1 MVLVTCPRKADI
13 VCSHD
18 FHEEHK
24 YGDLCIQ
31 LATISGGLLLEVYFF
46 VLLDEEPIALVRCRP
61 RGAHVRTLSE
71 TMWHGAPTT
80 VSVARP
86 AHGSHI
92 AATQDGDVHQNPI

>member
-1 MVLVTCPRKADI
+1 M
-13 VCSHD
+13 
-18 FHEEHK
+18 
-24 YGDLCIQ
+24 
-31 LATISGGLLLEVYFF
+31 EVYFF